1 MHLKKCALFLSFCT
15 VFTPKRQ
22 GSPPFERK
30 RRDGEKG
37 NFPLAFMRFPRCARA
52 HFFLRDFTSAVTD
65 AFFLQRDFS
74 RSGKGACFPPNFHI
88 DSHRRVF
95 LLQRD
100 FSRSGKGRVFP
111 RDFTSTVTDA
121 FFFCIAI
128 FHDRVKVVWFFRAFT
143 STVTD
148 AFFFCDGTIHDRA
161 REEHLRVKPHTGAD
175 TRFFRCGSF
184 VGRREERRRFHSPIG
199 AKKIPISPAKRR
211 QPLDNRLLFC
221 YTV

>member
-1 MHLKKCALFLSFCT
+1 MHLKKCTLFLSFCT
-15 VFTPKRQ
+15 AFAPKRQ

-30 RRDGEKG
+30 RRDGEREILLSHLCG
-37 NFPLAFMRFPRCARA
+37 FPAARGRTSSSVISHRQSRTHFSFAARLFTLGQGGVFSPEISHRQSRTHLSFATGLFTLGQGGVFFP
-52 HFFLRDFTSAVTD
+52 S
-65 AFFLQRDFS
+65 
-74 RSGKGACFPPNFHI
+74 FHI
-88 DSHRRVF
+88 DSHARRF
-95 LLQRD
+95 LLQCD
-100 FSRSGKGRVFP
+100 FSRLGKG
-111 RDFTSTVTDA
+111 A
-121 FFFCIAI
+121 C
-128 FHDRVKVVWFFRAFT
+128 FFRAFT

-148 AFFFCDGTIHDRA
+148 AFFFCNETIHDRA